1 MSFGKG
7 TIIARDPVTF
17 EVVRSALYAICA
29 EMKSVIMRTSF
40 SPLLSLSADL
50 SCAMLDAKGAVVGQG
65 NDIPVHLG
73 AVPFTVRAAFAAF
86 APETWREGDGVVLN
100 DPYLGGTHL
109 PDVSL
114 LMPIFA
120 GETLLGF
127 SLSRVHWPDVGGIAA
142 GSSSVCDE
150 IVKEGLRIPPLK
162 IIETGRVRADVLNLI
177 LANVR
182 VPEDRHGDFRAQIA
196 GAHRAELRLREL
208 AERYGAEV
216 VADVMRE
223 TRDYSRHLVERRLA
237 ALPDADV
244 TYEETLDGDG
254 VDPDARPR
262 VRVRLTKRG
271 TSFAADFAGSD
282 PCVSGPINAPLAVT
296 ASAVYYTLLSLT
308 GGDIPPN
315 EGVYDVARIAAPEGS
330 VVNASAPHPVV
341 AANTETSNRIVD
353 ILLAALAMAY
363 PENVPAG
370 SYGSACVYTLGGTD
384 PRSGRRFV
392 HYETV
397 GGGAGATAN
406 ADGASGMR
414 THMGNT
420 MNLPVEAIE
429 AAIPVRFLEYA
440 LVRESAGAGRHRGG
454 AGVRKAFEVLVD
466 GVEASLLGERTLSPA
481 HGVGGG
487 EPGRC
492 AQFVCR
498 RASGEIVTLAA
509 KSGPHKLM
517 RGDRIEMVTAGGGG
531 WGKPAAE

>member
-1 MSFGKG
+1 MTIGG
-7 TIIARDPVTF
+7 DTIITRDPVTF

-73 AVPFTVRAAFAAF
+73 AVPFTVRAAFSAF

-114 LMPIFA
+114 MMPIFV
-120 GETLLGF
+120 GGRLLGF

-162 IIETGRVRADVLNLI
+162 IIEGGQARADLLNFI

-196 GAHRAELRLREL
+196 GANRAELRLREL
-208 AERYGAEV
+208 ATRYGVDVIAEV
-216 VADVMRE
+216 MTQ
-223 TRDYSRHLVERRLA
+223 TRAYSRLLVERRLQ
-237 ALPDADV
+237 ALPDAVVEHD
-244 TYEETLDGDG
+244 ERLDGDG
-254 VDPDARPR
+254 VDADVAPR
-262 VRVRLTKRG
+262 VRVRLTKKG
-271 TSFAADFAGSD
+271 TTFAADFTGSD
-282 PCVSGPINAPLAVT
+282 PCVNGPINAPLAVT

-315 EGVYDVARIAAPEGS
+315 EGVYDVAKISAPDAS
-330 VVNASAPHPVV
+330 VVNAVAPYPVV

-353 ILLAALAMAY
+353 VLLAALAKAY
-363 PENVPAG
+363 PEQVPAG

-397 GGGAGATAN
+397 GGGAGATAH
-406 ADGASGMR
+406 AAGASGMR

-429 AAIPVRFLEYA
+429 AAIPVRFLGYEI
-440 LVRESAGAGRHRGG
+440 VRESAGTGRHRGG
-454 AGVRKAFEVLVD
+454 SGVRKAFEVLAD

-481 HGVGGG
+481 HGVAGGG
-487 EPGRC
+487 PGAC
-492 AQFVCR
+492 ATFVCR
-498 RASGEIVTLAA
+498 RASGEVVTLAA

-531 WGKPAAE
+531 WGKPKV